1 MFLLGSRIRMR
12 GARKAANPEG
22 GRISLEAD
30 QWLYVG
36 PVFYPGEIYM
46 EDRTA
51 PKWSFW
57 TNADIDG
64 AFIFNE
70 EDIAELE
77 VPAHYDLP
85 DAFTNTPFIV
95 TRSQRR

>member
-1 MFLLGSRIRMR
+1 MYLIGSRIRMK

-22 GRISLEAD
+22 GRLDLKPD
-30 QWLYVG
+30 QWLWIG
-36 PVFYPGEIYM
+36 PVFYPGEIYLG
-46 EDRTA
+46 DRTA

-77 VPAHYDLP
+77 VPANYDLP
-85 DAFTNTPFIV
+85 DAFTSTPFTV
-95 TRSQRR
+95 TRSPVR